1 MGVEPVGLQDI
12 LNLARQ
18 ESTRLH
24 HFYVGVEHLFIA
36 LTQLQGGLTVAVL
49 QNHGLSPR
57 FVRYSIRESVG
68 RFEDRR
74 YWSGFPETPR
84 ALRVLNRA
92 REYAGGDE
100 PSERDLLLAILDEP
114 ESVVSRVLHE
124 IGADREMLRASAAD
138 WNAPLEAQPP
148 EIPIVG
154 DAKLDD
160 EERRVVQ
167 MMFRDYGQVQI
178 VREFVGG
185 NSGARVLLVR
195 PVRVDGYNDAP
206 VVAKLD
212 DRYSILYERRR
223 YDLHVK
229 GTLPA
234 TTARL
239 VDMPIVP
246 DDLTIGG
253 LKYTFVG
260 RIEDTEPVNLREY
273 ALQRPPSAVAD
284 LIRALLESFGPSWW
298 LQRKPYRFGAWR
310 EYEHVL
316 PPALLLEA
324 VPDSK
329 LNDATRVIRPLGN
342 WSRSSQVLPGE
353 IIAIEE
359 FSVQKLSRD
368 KERLHLAAGS
378 QPEAINRASKVE
390 IRGLKRDA
398 GHYRG
403 EVIPRL
409 GGRVIHTRDDL
420 LRRSLQ
426 RLEPDFDFQAPK
438 IPSPVPEI
446 PDLPNPILHVN
457 ELLERQV
464 AGYLSTIH
472 GDLHAGN
479 VLVGPYGDAW
489 LIDFAWSRE
498 GHTLFDWAMLE
509 ISLLVEIVS
518 GRAQPGWAGAW
529 EIIRLLHALN
539 RGKRLR
545 APESSQEAIEALT
558 MIEAVREVA
567 RECLAV
573 PGQWREYFVAL
584 TFLGLRLMD
593 WMSETL
599 DGRRLAFLVAALS
612 LSETTDPA
620 QKGSSDST
628 WSEMTAAD
636 IDRTELRID
645 DVEEP

>member
-1 MGVEPVGLQDI
+1 MMGVEPVGLQDI

-24 HFYVGVEHLFIA
+24 HFFIGVEHLFIA
-36 LTQLQGGLTVAVL
+36 LTQLQGGLTTAVL
-49 QNHGLSPR
+49 QSHGLSPR

-68 RFEDRR
+68 RYEDRR

-84 ALRVLNRA
+84 AERVLRRA
-92 REYAGGDE
+92 QEFAGGDE
-100 PSERDLLLAILDEP
+100 PAERDLLLAILDDG
-114 ESVVSRVLHE
+114 ESVIARVMRE
-124 IGADREMLRASAAD
+124 IGVDRATLRASAAD
-138 WNAPLEAQPP
+138 WNAPLEAQTP
-148 EIPIVG
+148 EIPIEG

-160 EERRVVQ
+160 EERRVLQ
-167 MMFRDYGQVQI
+167 LMFREYGQVQI
-178 VREFVGG
+178 VREMDGG

-195 PVRVDGYNDAP
+195 PMRVDGYLDAP

-212 DRYSILYERRR
+212 DRYAVLYERRR

-246 DDLTIGG
+246 DELSIGG

-273 ALQRPPSAVAD
+273 ALQNPPGAVAD
-284 LIRALLESFGPSWW
+284 LIRTLFESFGPAWW
-298 LQRKPYRFGAWR
+298 LQRKSYRFGAWR

-316 PPALLLEA
+316 PPALVLES
-324 VPDSK
+324 VPESK
-329 LNDATRVIRPLGN
+329 LDDDTRVIRPLGN

-353 IIAIEE
+353 VIAVEE
-359 FSVQKLSRD
+359 FSVQKIGRKKD
-368 KERLHLAAGS
+368 RLHLAAGS
-378 QPEAINRASKVE
+378 QPEALNRASKVE
-390 IRGLKRDA
+390 IRGLDHDA

-409 GGRVIHTRDDL
+409 GGRVVHTRDDL

-426 RLEPDFDFQAPK
+426 QLEPDFDFQAAM
-438 IPSPVPEI
+438 IPSPI
-446 PDLPNPILHVN
+446 AAIDSLPNPILRVN
-457 ELLERQV
+457 EMLERQV
-464 AGYLSTIH
+464 AGYLSIIH

-479 VLVGPYGDAW
+479 VLVGPHGDAW

-509 ISLLVEIVS
+509 VSLLVEVVS

-529 EIIRLLHALN
+529 EVVRLLHALN
-539 RGKRLR
+539 RGKRLQG
-545 APESSQEAIEALT
+545 PETSEAAIEALR
-558 MIEAVREVA
+558 MIEAVREVVKA
-567 RECLAV
+567 CLAV

-584 TFLGLRLMD
+584 MFIGLRLMD
-593 WMSETL
+593 WRSETL
-599 DGRRLAFLVAALS
+599 DGRRLAFLSAALA
-612 LSETTDPA
+612 LSEINDPGS
-620 QKGSSDST
+620 KGSSDST

-636 IDRTELRID
+636 IDRTELQID
-645 DVEEP
+645 DQD